1 MRISILLLMLT
12 AGLSYGQADTIYLS
26 NPSFEDRPRQGGS
39 TQFNLP
45 IEGWFDCG
53 LIRFK
58 GESPPDIHPTP
69 GSAWKVQKYAID
81 GDTYL
86 GMVVRDNDSWESLSQ
101 RLSQPLEKG
110 SCYSFSIFLSRSG
123 MYESRSHV
131 TQSAANYVTPA
142 VLRIYAG
149 NGFCGQQEL
158 LAESEPVTNDEWRQF
173 NFKFEPSAK
182 HSFIL
187 IEAFYKTPVLVPY
200 NGHLLVDGA
209 SQIVKIDC
217 NEELIHEPLL
227 VQQSLKSE
235 DSKAKT
241 NAKPK
246 KPKSPT
252 KASYKPGKNTQI
264 GVATDTPLKADRD
277 IVEDQVKTAAPVKE
291 KKKIAGLNRKDISKG
306 QTVLIDQLFFEA
318 NESSVSEESY
328 PTLEEVYE
336 FLEENDDIIV
346 EIQGHT
352 NGMRGIT
359 NAFCDELSTERAKE
373 VATYLAKRGI
383 ASDRL
388 KYKGYGKRKPI
399 ATNLTKEG
407 RKKNQRVEIKILS
420 IES

>member
-1 MRISILLLMLT
+1 MRISVLFLMLI
-12 AGLSYGQADTIYLS
+12 ACCSYGQADTIYLS

-101 RLSQPLEKG
+101 RLSHPLEKG

-131 TQSAANYVTPA
+131 TQSAANYVTPT

-158 LAESEPVTNDEWRQF
+158 LAESEPITNDEWRQF
-173 NFKFEPSAK
+173 NFKFEPSSK
-182 HSFIL
+182 HSFIV

-200 NGHLLVDGA
+200 NGHLLIDGA
-209 SQIVKIDC
+209 SQIVKINC

-227 VQQSLKSE
+227 VQQSLKQDE
-235 DSKAKT
+235 SKSIAKI
-241 NAKPK
+241 K

-252 KASYKPGKNTQI
+252 KAAYKSGKNAQV
-264 GVATDTPLKADRD
+264 GVETDTSSEGDRE
-277 IVEDQVKTAAPVKE
+277 IVQDQIKSVAPVQE
-291 KKKIAGLNRKDISKG
+291 KKKIAGLDRKDISKG
-306 QTVLIDQLFFEA
+306 QTVLIDQLYFKADAIE
-318 NESSVSEESY
+318 VSDESY
-328 PTLEEVYE
+328 PILEEVYD
-336 FLEENDDIIV
+336 FLEENDDIVV

-352 NGMRGIT
+352 NGRRGIT
-359 NAFCDELSTERAKE
+359 NAFCDELSTQRAKE
-373 VATYLAKRGI
+373 VATYLAERGI

-407 RKKNQRVEIKILS
+407 RLKNQRVEIKILS